1 MTDESSP
8 LTQMEVEKGGR
19 SGRYRLS
26 LSTAILASMVLG
38 ILTGIFFGELVGFLD
53 VVGSAFIKLLQMT
66 ILPYILVSLILGI
79 GGLSYEKAGL
89 LAIKAG
95 GLLLVTWVIVF
106 VFIMLMQIGFPEWE
120 SASFFS
126 DSMVEFPP
134 APDFLNLYIPAN
146 PFHSMAENL
155 IPAVVIFA
163 LAVGVALIGIGDK
176 KPFLDDLEIIG
187 QALMRVAGMVVK
199 LTPIGVFAISASAA
213 GTMSV
218 DEFAKLQVYLIIF
231 NVACLIL
238 TFWVLPMFVAAITPF
253 KYRDVVQV
261 SRDALVTAFTTGN
274 LFVVLPV
281 LTEGSKK
288 LFADYGMQKDNTD
301 AYVDVLIPVSF
312 NFPNIG
318 KLVMLFFILFA
329 GWFAGN
335 EMELSGYPQFIF
347 SGLMSFFGGVDVA
360 LPFMLDL
367 MRIPS
372 DMYQLYVVTGIINGR
387 TATLLAA
394 MNLLCFTLLVVSS
407 LTGYLKVVW
416 PRVLMLTVTS
426 LGLLIGSMLLSRVYF
441 ETAVSNAYDKDDV
454 VSTMKLVGPLP
465 TDFIVYDV
473 IPKLAPD
480 KHPKAPILDRITAR
494 GEIRIGFFDNRL
506 PFTYT
511 NDDAELVGLDI
522 DAMYNLARDL
532 GVKPVFIPLEHDS
545 YAAALTDGTVDLI
558 GTSMVITTETL
569 RQVLFPAPHMDVT
582 AAFLVRDYDRGRFV
596 DMETVRSSEGL
607 TIAVAGDSQSDYFIN
622 KMVGDFPNASIMRVD
637 SVDSLFNDDSAFYD
651 AVLVSAEGGSAMTLL
666 HPEFSVVVP
675 RPGTFSV
682 PLGYAVSPDNRRFAD
697 FLGGWIEIKKKEGD
711 FQRYYDH
718 WILGQSSEDKQ
729 PRWSVIRNVLGWVDW

>member
-1 MTDESSP
+1 VTDESSP
-8 LTQMEVEKGGR
+8 MTQMEAERGGR
-19 SGRYRLS
+19 SGRFRLS

-38 ILTGIFFGELVGFLD
+38 ILTGVFFGELVGFLD
-53 VVGSAFIKLLQMT
+53 VVGNAFIRLLQMT

-89 LAIKAG
+89 LAVKAG

-106 VFIMLMQIGFPEWE
+106 VFIFLMQLGFPEWE

-126 DSMVEFPP
+126 ASLVEFPP
-134 APDFLNLYIPAN
+134 PPDFLQLYIPAN

-199 LTPIGVFAISASAA
+199 LTPVGVFAIAASAA

-218 DEFAKLQVYLIIF
+218 GEFAKLQVYLIIF

-238 TFWVLPMFVAAITPF
+238 AFWVLPLLVAAITPF
-253 KYRDVVQV
+253 KYKDVLEV

-281 LTEGSKK
+281 LTEGGKK
-288 LFADYGMQKDNTD
+288 LFSDYGMQKENTD

-329 GWFAGN
+329 GWFSGN
-335 EMELSGYPQFIF
+335 EMPLSGYPQFMF

-407 LTGYLKVVW
+407 LTGYMKVIW
-416 PRVLMLTVTS
+416 PRVLLLTVTS
-426 LGLLIGSMLLSRVYF
+426 LGLLIGSMLLSRFYF
-441 ETAVSNAYDKDDV
+441 ENAVTNAYDKDEV
-454 VSTMKLVGPLP
+454 VATMKLVGPVP
-465 TDFIVYDV
+465 QDFTVYDV
-473 IPKLAPD
+473 IPNLKPD
-480 KHPKAPILDRITAR
+480 KHPKAPVLQRITER
-494 GEIRIGFFDNRL
+494 GEIRIGYFDNRL
-506 PFTYT
+506 PFSYT
-511 NDDAELVGLDI
+511 NDNAQLVGLDV
-522 DAMYNLARDL
+522 DVMYNLARDL
-532 GVKPVFIPLEHDS
+532 GVKPVFIPLDHDNFVQ
-545 YAAALTDGTVDLI
+545 ALDDGTVDLI
-558 GTSMVITTETL
+558 GSSLVMTVESL
-569 RQVLFPAPHMDVT
+569 REVLFPRSHMELT
-582 AAFLVRDYDRGRFV
+582 AAFMVRDYDRARFT
-596 DMETVRSSEGL
+596 DMESIEAEQGL
-607 TIAVAGDSQSDYFIN
+607 TIAIPGTKQGDYFFN
-622 KMVGDFPNASIMRVD
+622 KMINDFPNASIMRVD
-637 SVDSLFNDDSAFYD
+637 SVDSLFSDDSDFYD
-651 AVLVSAEGGSAMTLL
+651 AALVSAEGGSALTLL

-682 PLGYAVSPDNRRFAD
+682 PVGYAVDPDSRRFAD
-697 FLGGWIEIKKKEGD
+697 FLSGWLDIKKKEGD
-711 FQRYYDH
+711 FQIYYNH
-718 WILGQSSEDKQ
+718 WILGESSEAKQ
-729 PRWSVIRNVLGWVDW
+729 PRWSVIRNVLGWVD